1 MVAQA
6 AQTARTGG
14 AGGFAVSRH
23 QLLRYAAALCGLV
36 ALVLFF
42 QPWVDASLN
51 VAGDAS
57 LNGIELA
64 RGDASHRVNAAIF
77 GGRTTGS
84 GSPGSAPAVAPG
96 GVVLPTRIPTVAPSG
111 AGGSSGF
118 GTTAGAAGSAGAAQ
132 PTTAAI
138 AAPGGVVIPT
148 RIPTVAPGGSAGF
161 GTTAG
166 AAAQQTPQATAAG
179 GSASRDAPTASP
191 AAPPVLPT
199 FWFYVIPFAA
209 LGLATMPVVW
219 DRFADHRDRRY
230 GRVWTLLL
238 SYGGALFLGYVLW
251 RIATEPATNAL
262 LGPGVGAVRSA
273 LPALWGSFAGFLT
286 AAVLL
291 TIVWL
296 MPSPPAP
303 DPYGRARPA

>member
-6 AQTARTGG
+6 AQTARTSG
-14 AGGFAVSRH
+14 AAGFTVSRH
-23 QLLRYAAALCGLV
+23 QLLRYVAALCGLV
-36 ALVLFF
+36 ALILFF
-42 QPWVDASLN
+42 QPWVDAALN
-51 VAGDAS
+51 TAGDAS

-84 GSPGSAPAVAPG
+84 SASGAAPAIAPG
-96 GVVLPTRIPTVAPSG
+96 GLVLPTRIPTVAP
-111 AGGSSGF
+111 GGSSAGSGF
-118 GTTAGAAGSAGAAQ
+118 GTTSGAAGTAGAAQ

-148 RIPTVAPGGSAGF
+148 RIPTVAPGGSSGF

-166 AAAQQTPQATAAG
+166 AAAQQTPLATAAG
-179 GSASRDAPTASP
+179 GGASRAAPAP

-219 DRFADHRDRRY
+219 DRFTDQRDRRY
-230 GRVWTLLL
+230 GRIWTLLL
-238 SYGGALFLGYVLW
+238 SYGGTAFLGYVLW
-251 RIATEPATNAL
+251 RIATAPAANSL

-273 LPALWGSFAGFLT
+273 LPALWGTFAGFLA

-291 TIVWL
+291 TLVWL